1 MDQATS
7 KALEGVVVYFEG
19 YTDELSAYKLKQMLC
34 AQGGKVRYIFFT
46 IYNVLESVLR
56 VAVVNMSIVMLLS
69 SCSHYFSKANT
80 THVVCTNLSM
90 SKYRSL
96 QGAHGKRSIKL
107 VHPDWLRSSCEAGKK
122 LPENQFLIS
131 ADQVPEAL
139 SFSSSSLCFL
149 FHRLT
154 VYCVCV
160 KTLGRIDSFFTRT
173 TTEKDDKPHKRK
185 QVPDLPK
192 HFFFFLSVTSND

>member
-1 MDQATS
+1 M
-7 KALEGVVVYFEG
+7 VYFEG

-34 AQGGKVRYIFFT
+34 AQGGKVRYIFH
-46 IYNVLESVLR
+46 YKLLECVLC
-56 VAVVNMSIVMLLS
+56 VAVANMSIVMLLS

-122 LPENQFLIS
+122 LPEDQFLIS
-131 ADQVPEAL
+131 ADQVPEASSL
-139 SFSSSSLCFL
+139 PALSSSSL
-149 FHRLT
+149 
-154 VYCVCV
+154 
-160 KTLGRIDSFFTRT
+160 
-173 TTEKDDKPHKRK
+173 
-185 QVPDLPK
+185 
-192 HFFFFLSVTSND
+192 